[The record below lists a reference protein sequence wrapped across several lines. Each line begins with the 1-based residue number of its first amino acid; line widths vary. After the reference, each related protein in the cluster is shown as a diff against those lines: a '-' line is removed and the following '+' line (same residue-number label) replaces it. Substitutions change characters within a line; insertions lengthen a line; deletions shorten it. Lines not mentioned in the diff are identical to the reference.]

1 MVCSQPKRG
10 ALRRQACI
18 DHHRD
23 PWVRHSDASPEELP
37 EVQARA
43 GGCTLP
49 ENICSKPAIM
59 AERQPP
65 HTPNAP
71 VEPEKTPSDIPP
83 GTKKGPP
90 VAPKPPWFRQSLR
103 RFLNEREQKK
113 PARPAEPRPH
123 MGFSRSFCGR
133 SSSSA
138 ANLSIKEKI
147 YSFETFSSPAGPE
160 KVDNRKP
167 VSVSSS
173 CPPVETE
180 TISHSGSVE
189 NGNDEGLED
198 IQACPSPN
206 GSTTDPSAS
215 EDQPPQE
222 QPVSN
227 LEPRDLEMDDLDS
240 RSNDPLSSL
249 DEDERSASPP
259 EQESEAEG
267 STASP
272 PPTCLTLSEDRAK
285 SPQVDMDVDMDM
297 DQELTANQPQKD
309 LDGENLEKVLT
320 FSNQVSGAAAHGTRL
335 LAEHHSKHLVD
346 G

>member
-10 ALRRQACI
+10 VLRRQACI
-18 DHHRD
+18 DQHRD

-37 EVQARA
+37 EVQAPA

-59 AERQPP
+59 TERPTLP
-65 HTPNAP
+65 TLDAP
-71 VEPEKTPSDIPP
+71 VETEKTPSEIPP

-103 RFLNEREQKK
+103 RFLNEREQRK
-113 PARPAEPRPH
+113 PARPAEPH

-167 VSVSSS
+167 VYVSST

-189 NGNDEGLED
+189 NGKDEGLED
-198 IQACPSPN
+198 IQTCPSPN
-206 GSTTDPSAS
+206 VSAS
-215 EDQPPQE
+215 EGHPPQE
-222 QPVSN
+222 QPASN
-227 LEPRDLEMDDLDS
+227 QEPRDLEIDDLD
-240 RSNDPLSSL
+240 DPLSSP
-249 DEDERSASPP
+249 DEDEREASPP
-259 EQESEAEG
+259 EEESETQG

-272 PPTCLTLSEDRAK
+272 PPTCVALSEDNTK
-285 SPQVDMDVDMDM
+285 SPQVDMDM

-309 LDGENLEKVLT
+309 LDGENLEKIIT
-320 FSNQVSGAAAHGTRL
+320 FSNQVSEAVAHGTRL
-335 LAEHHSKHLVD
+335 LVEYHSNHLI
-346 G
+346 GE